1 MKHKKWFNLSELQPA
16 CVGAGYV
23 TLDAVLNGKLETP
36 AKLWAGGSCGN
47 VLTIMSYLGW
57 SSYPIARLGY
67 DPAATQVL
75 SDLQSWGVNCSLI
88 RQSDNYQTPIII
100 QRNIVNKS
108 GILRHYFEFKCPYC
122 GSQLPKFRPVL
133 FNDIPEFTSIV
144 PNTEV
149 FYFDRVRRSSV
160 ELAKYYKQQ
169 GALIFFEPSSIKSSS
184 LFVECLQIADIV
196 KYSTDRVENI
206 EQLCETPKWKLE
218 IATAGS
224 SGLDFRLLN
233 SDGKLGKWHQLNAYQ
248 VHEYKDAAG
257 SGDWCSAGLIYFL
270 GRCGQLS
277 FERTSAV
284 EITQALRFGQ
294 ALASI
299 NCSYEG
305 ARGIMYNLCLED
317 LNELVSEILE
327 GKPINVKGHK
337 PTNEVQKDFKAIC
350 PSCVRNE
357 ANYVR
362 L

>member
-1 MKHKKWFNLSELQPA
+1 MSFVLNKKKSALHTLSLTDIKFRNRRTDRYQQMESYLLSGSQEIVMKHKKWFNLSELQPA

-169 GALIFFEPSSIKSSS
+169 GALIFFEPSSI
-184 LFVECLQIADIV
+184 
-196 KYSTDRVENI
+196 
-206 EQLCETPKWKLE
+206 
-218 IATAGS
+218 
-224 SGLDFRLLN
+224 
-233 SDGKLGKWHQLNAYQ
+233 
-248 VHEYKDAAG
+248 
-257 SGDWCSAGLIYFL
+257 
-270 GRCGQLS
+270 
-277 FERTSAV
+277 
-284 EITQALRFGQ
+284 
-294 ALASI
+294 